1 MTKRHPCPAAF
12 WSQRLRCCSAAK
24 RLPRRSSTAPPL
36 DHSVHA
42 GLRVAGRPDCAV
54 QEVQGLETAN
64 AILNQRAASQKAVTG
79 GDAGWEGS
87 SGVFASDEDGYVQKH
102 EAFGFGLIEDAS
114 PASPSASEATVVAQD
129 RPTASAKPS
138 SQGNDDAP
146 AHDQKKE
153 AETNEKINLV
163 LTTLTGRILET
174 RVHKYISLA
183 YFTQNAT

>member
-1 MTKRHPCPAAF
+1 MPQRSRGSWRRALLPRFVADSIAHPSCRRPCSASRYKNIYSICTSNSSLETMTKRHPCPAAF

-102 EAFGFGLIEDAS
+102 EARVQKSPTYSHKDAKS
-114 PASPSASEATVVAQD
+114 
-129 RPTASAKPS
+129 RP
-138 SQGNDDAP
+138 
-146 AHDQKKE
+146 
-153 AETNEKINLV
+153 
-163 LTTLTGRILET
+163 
-174 RVHKYISLA
+174 
-183 YFTQNAT
+183 